1 MRSAV
6 GQSPEAQGQSAAVLC
21 RSAAVPRSAGAQRLR
36 QTRRLP
42 GGRPMPRSLGPTPS
56 RNYPNPRHGANP
68 TSLRPGRQTRTC
80 PSRARTGPRRSSP
93 APQHRHAIPGHRASR
108 RLHASLHHASR
119 RLRPNRRR
127 RASLHRHARH
137 RPCAIRHLQPNRR
150 RATPQRRA
158 RLRHHRVVLPQDRQP
173 RPPATQSR
181 LAASRHASFP
191 KIRPAPHHKRG
202 DATDIPAY
210 EPGAGESKKRQDKV
224 RKLLMEEDAMPPLPR
239 S

>member
-80 PSRARTGPRRSSP
+80 PSRARIGPRRSSL
-93 APQHRHAIPGHRASR
+93 ATQHYDAILGHHAILRLHAILHRASLRRHAI
-108 RLHASLHHASR
+108 R
-119 RLRPNRRR
+119 RLRP
-127 RASLHRHARH
+127 SL
-137 RPCAIRHLQPNRR
+137 R

-210 EPGAGESKKRQDKV
+210 EPGAGESKKRQDRV
-224 RKLLMEEDAMPPLPR
+224 RKLLMEEDAMAATTH